1 MPPKKRGTRKQKRK
15 QQTLYKVES
24 ISHSDSTTNQNDQS
38 ESWECPLSARRNL
51 TPNTTVFSDRRCSLR
66 SSARLIETGISSL
79 SGCSQPQKVRGHS
92 SSTDGI
98 QVLGQDPTNTTN
110 SAYKVPKGSLAESP
124 SRNLVQVAH
133 SLTLKPEI
141 GHKEAENV
149 GTSKVNIP
157 EITEIGHKEAENSN
171 VNIPETMEEV
181 GETEKS
187 LFLYSNQMHKHNA
200 FEAECVP
207 LEQETLA
214 VEIQASNIFE
224 EMKIKNHRKPISMA
238 RYSSSSFSLK
248 LTEMVALGDDEA
260 DSGAQSCPKD
270 TVNGYQVKPEFMP
283 ILRKIIDKHGDIA
296 KNCVALTMKYR
307 SVLLEMICDIVSE
320 LEKKDITKIK
330 EDVLN
335 SKIALV
341 NEIKITQVEVEWL
354 HMRLIE
360 LLEARSIIGQFGML
374 KNKIDN
380 NKKTIETAESAL
392 EECEAQKKEL
402 SDKLRAICERETVCK
417 EALTKA
423 KDESTSISQ
432 TVKYAKSKV
441 RPFLNCSLV
450 DGLL

>member
-79 SGCSQPQKVRGHS
+79 SGCSQPQK
-92 SSTDGI
+92 
-98 QVLGQDPTNTTN
+98 
-110 SAYKVPKGSLAESP
+110 AYKVPKGSLAESP